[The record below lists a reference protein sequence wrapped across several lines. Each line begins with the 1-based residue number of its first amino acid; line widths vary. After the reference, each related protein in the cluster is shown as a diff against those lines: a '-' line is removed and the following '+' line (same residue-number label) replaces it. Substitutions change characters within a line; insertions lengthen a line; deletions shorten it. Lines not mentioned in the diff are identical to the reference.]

1 MRRHLDP
8 HFNQTRPSAAR
19 YGSLTPLTHEI
30 SLLLSRLA
38 RAGQDGEEQA
48 QQAFAQG
55 VKELK
60 GSRLKLSWLE
70 QEDGFEALSKAL
82 DRLNRV
88 TPLLKRRLLRACGV
102 CVSHDDQVTLRE
114 GELLRAI
121 ADALDCPMP
130 PFLPG
135 QTLRSAEIPNSK
147 SQIPNKIQH

>member
-1 MRRHLDP
+1 M
-8 HFNQTRPSAAR
+8 
-19 YGSLTPLTHEI
+19 
-30 SLLLSRLA
+30 LSRLA
-38 RAGQDGEEQA
+38 RSGQDSEEQA
-48 QQAFAQG
+48 HQAFAQG
-55 VKELK
+55 VKELS

-70 QEDGFEALSKAL
+70 QEDGFEALSNAL

-130 PFLPG
+130 PFLAG
-135 QTLRSAEIPNSK
+135 QTLRFAEIPNSK
-147 SQIPNKIQH
+147 SQIPKKIQNLKPQDFSQD

>member
-1 MRRHLDP
+1 
-8 HFNQTRPSAAR
+8 
-19 YGSLTPLTHEI
+19 
-30 SLLLSRLA
+30 LLSRLA
-38 RAGQDGEEQA
+38 RAGQDSEKKA

-55 VKELK
+55 VEELK
-60 GSRLKLSWLE
+60 KSRLKLSWLE

-102 CVSHDDQVTLRE
+102 CVSHDGQVTLRE

-135 QTLRSAEIPNSK
+135 QTLQRNVEEIQNPK
-147 SQIPNKIQH
+147 SQIPNEIQH